1 LGRSPH
7 GRPAAGACHRSR
19 ANRVAQ
25 PLLGWVVVEA
35 GVPDHEVL
43 KRAPA
48 LGPMNCGPTAAG
60 KTPSPHATFWS
71 PPKKTYRGRDKPCSR
86 KGPLPGRPAQA
97 ATRRPTVRCLIK
109 PGHRRPRARAPA
121 RTRGAPC
128 PPSPCQ
134 PRSRPVHGQPASL
147 HCGRLLPLRRGGG
160 ASGPLTGG
168 ARAAP
173 PSRLRVACHRS

>member
-97 ATRRPTVRCLIK
+97 ATRRPTVGCLIK
-109 PGHRRPRARAPA
+109 PGHRRPRARGRPELEVHHAHHHPVNRGRARRAGVFAPW
-121 RTRGAPC
+121 
-128 PPSPCQ
+128 
-134 PRSRPVHGQPASL
+134 PASTATPWRRSFWTT
-147 HCGRLLPLRRGGG
+147 HRRCTCG
-160 ASGPLTGG
+160 A
-168 ARAAP
+168 